1 MTDPYGWPSYA
12 WAGTV
17 KGPTPSCVYMYH
29 NIWLKFQPLGLR
41 KRVALFIEGMRFCL
55 CTRNYNLQ
63 NYLLEKIQNVQTI
76 KIIYFQRCLFFY
88 PSYKSYILND
98 IGHIFVDYNI
108 ICTERVIS

>member
-1 MTDPYGWPSYA
+1 MADPYGWPSYA

-17 KGPTPSCVYMYH
+17 KGPTPACVYMYH

-63 NYLLEKIQNVQTI
+63 NYLLEKNPKCTDN
-76 KIIYFQRCLFFY
+76 KNNLFPKMFVFL
-88 PSYKSYILND
+88 PILQ
-98 IGHIFVDYNI
+98 IVHP
-108 ICTERVIS
+108 E